1 MDPSSYITVWV
12 LQAGPRSDFYLR
24 SLWTWGELLHNF
36 PFRSIQT
43 MNNSLR
49 AAMLA
54 RQRDTVLPLMFLVSF
69 FSFCIT
75 FAKVWNVLITTPGY
89 KYGVRILM
97 KDTDAPEVIIYF
109 KTATRSPA
117 KVIENG
123 FPSLFGPLPG
133 RRKRWRGGSICGE
146 KKNITHL
153 HLPLINSAIVP

>member
-36 PFRSIQT
+36 PFRNIQT

-69 FSFCIT
+69 FFFLYHLRKGLERFNYHTRVQVRSKDPDEGHGRPWSHHLFQDGYQESSKSDRKRVPIT
-75 FAKVWNVLITTPGY
+75 FWSLAGAAK
-89 KYGVRILM
+89 
-97 KDTDAPEVIIYF
+97 
-109 KTATRSPA
+109 
-117 KVIENG
+117 KVE
-123 FPSLFGPLPG
+123 
-133 RRKRWRGGSICGE
+133 GGSICGE
-146 KKNITHL
+146 GKKISHIYIY
-153 HLPLINSAIVP
+153 P